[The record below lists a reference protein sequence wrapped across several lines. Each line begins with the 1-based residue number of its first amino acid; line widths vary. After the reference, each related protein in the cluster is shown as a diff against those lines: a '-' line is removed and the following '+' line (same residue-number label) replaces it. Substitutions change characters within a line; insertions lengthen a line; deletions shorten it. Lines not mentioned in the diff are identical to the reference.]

1 MVTVIMPTFWDWGEG
16 STSSRKSN
24 AQSDA
29 SPRAPLRGICLGLYM
44 VFITNVHYLRVLVP
58 SEVQKEHLE
67 GKVDPAVC

>member
-1 MVTVIMPTFWDWGEG
+1 
-16 STSSRKSN
+16 
-24 AQSDA
+24 
-29 SPRAPLRGICLGLYM
+29 M